1 MFMWFFKNNSKIIL
15 RCDKKSQ
22 TFSSHV
28 GIFHNVKCLLLR
40 FLHYSVTGKVFVY
53 IMASQ
58 RDQSIV
64 TSYALSRLCANEY
77 IRMCGFTRVNLLEN
91 DFPEIH
97 TKREK

>member
-1 MFMWFFKNNSKIIL
+1 MFI
-15 RCDKKSQ
+15 
-22 TFSSHV
+22 V
-28 GIFHNVKCLLLR
+28 A
-40 FLHYSVTGKVFVY
+40 FLTLFGDWKGVMT
-53 IMASQ
+53 SQ

-64 TSYALSRLCANEY
+64 TSYALSRLCA

>member
-1 MFMWFFKNNSKIIL
+1 MFMWFFLNNSKIIL
-15 RCDKKSQ
+15 RCDKKPQ

-28 GIFHNVKCLLLR
+28 GIFHNVNVYCCVSYIIRWLER
-40 FLHYSVTGKVFVY
+40 CHDVTK
-53 IMASQ
+53 
-58 RDQSIV
+58 RSIYCDV
-64 TSYALSRLCANEY
+64 ICIESSLCERIYY